1 MVKRKVKIKNK
12 YGLHTRPATVFVQ
25 TASQFKSDI
34 FVIYN
39 GVKVN
44 AKSILG
50 LLVLAVEPNSEIT
63 IEANG
68 IDEKEA
74 VEKLEELAEKKFNLE

>member
-1 MVKRKVKIKNK
+1 MVNRKVKIKNK

-39 GVKVN
+39 DVRVN

-74 VEKLEELAEKKFNLE
+74 VGKLEELAEKKFNLE